1 MLVIEFHDL
10 NILLHLI
17 FMTIP
22 WDRGYFD
29 SNFTEDKTIEKLNN
43 YPHITQTIG
52 RTSLTIMPSTS
63 KLEMVISNRNSLKI
77 EKVEVGIPILEHA
90 WHLSWQK

>member
-1 MLVIEFHDL
+1 MIVIVNIGWLFSMLVIEFHDL

-43 YPHITQTIG
+43 YPPYHTDNWQD
-52 RTSLTIMPSTS
+52 
-63 KLEMVISNRNSLKI
+63 ISYNYAFNF
-77 EKVEVGIPILEHA
+77 
-90 WHLSWQK
+90 